1 MITITNRFMPFLNR
15 LNNKYKWSKAID
27 YEMAA
32 LVIIHEAADYD
43 LQLPDEIVRQIYAFL
58 INKPKDAGLL

>member
-27 YEMAA
+27 IEMAK
-32 LVIIHEAADYD
+32 LVIIHEAQDYD
-43 LQLPDEIVRQIYAFL
+43 LQLTDEIVNQIFAFL
-58 INKPKDAGLL
+58 INYTKNV